1 MYTIGELADRAGV
14 NIQTIRYYERIDLLP
29 EVDRDSNGYRSYDDI
44 HVKLV
49 EHIFFAKSLG
59 FTLSEIRNYL
69 DNARLCNFSD
79 YKILEVL
86 EKKQSEI
93 TEEIELLQTRS
104 QIIKDKIKQ
113 VKQSI
118 QKDEDCEIKDVINAI
133 T

>member
-93 TEEIELLQTRS
+93 TEEMELLQTRS

>member
-29 EVDRDSNGYRSYDDI
+29 EVERDVNGYRAYKEI

-59 FTLSEIRNYL
+59 FTLAEIREYL
-69 DNARLCNFSD
+69 DKARLCNFSD
-79 YKILEVL
+79 DKILEVL
-86 EKKQSEI
+86 ERKQSEI
-93 TEEIELLQTRS
+93 SEEIELLQTRS
-104 QIIKDKIKQ
+104 QIISDKIKQ
-113 VKQSI
+113 VKKSI
-118 QKDEDCEIKDVINAI
+118 NRAEDCEIKNVISEI